1 MNNAQKLIINSVK
14 KYQKYISPDHSF
26 WAKAKNNVPYCKHIP
41 TCSQYMIEA
50 VEKKGAIL

>member
-1 MNNAQKLIINSVK
+1 MNKGQKIIINSVK

-26 WAKAKNNVPYCKHIP
+26 WAKANNNVPYCKHIP

-50 VEKKGAIL
+50 VEKK